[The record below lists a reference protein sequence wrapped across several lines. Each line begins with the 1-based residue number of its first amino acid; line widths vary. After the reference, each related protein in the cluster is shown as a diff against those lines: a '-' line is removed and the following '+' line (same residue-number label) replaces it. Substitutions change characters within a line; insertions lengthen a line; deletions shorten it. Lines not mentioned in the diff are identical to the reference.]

1 VSQEGAGVSGGAD
14 ALRQEL
20 ERMRERMGVIKQEV
34 AADLNSKWGSPWK
47 SDELFN
53 LKLQSRLSGNSEYT
67 TLRGRV
73 QEAEAR
79 LAAESGA
86 D

>member
-1 VSQEGAGVSGGAD
+1 MSQEDAGAPGGAD

-20 ERMRERMGVIKQEV
+20 ARMRQRMSVIKEET
-34 AADLNSKWGSPWK
+34 AADLDSKWGSPWK
-47 SDELFN
+47 SEEIFK

-67 TLRGRV
+67 SLRGRV
-73 QEAEAR
+73 QQAEAQ
-79 LAAESGA
+79 LATDPAT